1 MFTTWSAKG
10 IDLDA
15 RSPGVIA
22 KKAITAMTPAQGVLC
37 IREFLPNSKMPA
49 NC

>member
-1 MFTTWSAKG
+1 MFTTRSAKG

-15 RSPGVIA
+15 RPVLSL
-22 KKAITAMTPAQGVLC
+22 KKAITLKTPAEGVLC